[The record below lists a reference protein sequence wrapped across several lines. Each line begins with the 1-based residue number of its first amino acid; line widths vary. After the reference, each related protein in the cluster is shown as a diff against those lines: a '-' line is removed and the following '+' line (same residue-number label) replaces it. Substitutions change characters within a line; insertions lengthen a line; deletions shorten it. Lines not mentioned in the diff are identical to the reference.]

1 MSTTFILRATETFA
15 LIFTLAVLQFIIF
28 TVISPLIGGLLIIIS
43 WIPYLILETY
53 HRKWY

>member
-28 TVISPLIGGLLIIIS
+28 TVISPLTGGLLIIIS